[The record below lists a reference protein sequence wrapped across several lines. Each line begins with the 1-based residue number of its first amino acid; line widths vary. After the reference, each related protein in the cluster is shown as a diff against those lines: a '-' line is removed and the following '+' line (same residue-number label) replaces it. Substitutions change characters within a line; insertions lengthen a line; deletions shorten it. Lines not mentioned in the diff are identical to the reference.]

1 MMNLDLLVVPHSFCF
16 LIGVLGG
23 LAALAAVIV
32 TVGLILFVGG
42 YVAKD

>member
-1 MMNLDLLVVPHSFCF
+1 MDLLVIPHAVCF
-16 LIGVLGG
+16 ALGVLGG